1 MPSAQY
7 HPCYSGLQVQGTAN
21 TPAARVLILHGF
33 CGNVNAFG
41 GGKQKFLTA
50 QPEIFVIS
58 TKAGFRAIVY
68 NEHELLRNG

>member
-33 CGNVNAFG
+33 SENVNAFG
-41 GGKQKFLTA
+41 GRKKISGQYSDGA
-50 QPEIFVIS
+50 CRRGPNIIFYEMVE
-58 TKAGFRAIVY
+58 KEYVKC
-68 NEHELLRNG
+68 